1 MASEVDICNLA
12 LSHLGQARQI
22 TSISPPDGSAEA
34 ALCHRFFP
42 IARGLILEA
51 HNWGFATVRVALA
64 ATGTPPEPWAYQY
77 AMPSDA
83 VGDGIQALFIDEDN
97 TPQEY
102 AIERDLSTGQTVIYT
117 DVEDAA
123 VKYTTLVTDI
133 NKYSS
138 TAQFALSLLLSSLLA
153 GPIIK
158 GKAGKTVAKEQRAE
172 FIVYLGETQLNDAD
186 GQKEQAQTPP
196 AYASLRVRPNSVRSR
211 R

>member
-12 LSHLGQARQI
+12 LSHLGQSRQI

-34 ALCHRFFP
+34 ALCHRFYP
-42 IARGLILEA
+42 IARGMYLEA
-51 HNWGFATVRVALA
+51 HNWGFATRRATLA
-64 ATGTPPEPWAYQY
+64 ATGTPPTEWAVQY

-83 VGDGIQALFIDEDN
+83 LKIQDLFIEGDD

-102 AIERDLSTGQTVIYT
+102 AVERDADTCNTVIFT
-117 DVEDAA
+117 NVENAEA
-123 VKYTTLVTDI
+123 KYTVLVTDV

-138 TAQFALSLLLSSLLA
+138 TGQFAFSLLLSSFLA

-158 GKAGKTVAKEQRAE
+158 GKAGKTVAKEQRNE
-172 FIVYLGETQLNDAD
+172 FLVYLGEEQLNDAE
-186 GQKEQAQTPP
+186 GQSEQVKAEP
-196 AYASLRVRPNSVRSR
+196 AYVSVRVKPSSIRAR